1 MVSQIISPNFEAS
14 KSEQKAPN
22 LDTGLIALVMIG
34 RFFERPADPFQIKHS
49 LGKGELLLSEID
61 ILRAAKLLDLKAKA
75 ISSDFDRIASKT
87 PLPCIAQSNDGEW
100 FIIGRAAE
108 DKILIHK
115 PGQKNPEIIAK
126 EAFMSLWSGRLIL
139 FTSRKTTVG
148 GRRRFDVSWFIPA
161 VVKYRRLFAEVLLAS
176 FFLQL
181 FALVSPL
188 LFQVIIDKVLV
199 HHGRSTLDVIFFAL
213 LSIAIF
219 ESVLGALRTYVFSHT
234 TNRIDVELGTQ
245 LFRHLT
251 GLPLAYFGARRVGD
265 TVARVR
271 ELENIRSFLTGSALT
286 LVIDLAF
293 TFVFFTVMFYYAPI
307 LSWIVV
313 GSIPFYVVLSL
324 LISPLL
330 HQRVETKFKH
340 GAENQAFLVE
350 TITGIETVKAMA
362 LEPQSHRRWE
372 EQLAAYVASSFKVS
386 NLGNVGQQT
395 IRLIQKATS
404 ALTLFFGAK
413 LVMDNSL
420 SVGQLVAF
428 NMLAGNVSSPILRLA
443 QVWQDFQQVRI
454 SIDRLGDILNN
465 PPEPSVETGR
475 APTTALK
482 GHVVF
487 ENVSFRYDPSGS
499 RILSD
504 IKLDIMPGE
513 TIGIVGSSGSGKSTL
528 TKLIQRL
535 YIPEQGRI
543 MVDDIDIS
551 TADPAWLR
559 RQIGVVLQENML
571 FNRSVRDNIAITNPS
586 VPMERVIEASK
597 LAGAH
602 SFIAE
607 LSDGYDT
614 IIGERGT
621 SLSGGQRQRIA
632 IARALLT
639 NPRILIFD
647 EATSALDYESEKAI
661 QDNMEKICQGRTMFI
676 IAHRLSTV
684 RSCSRIIVIERGEIV
699 EIGSHKSLLKSGGRY
714 ANLWRCQTD
723 DAVKE
728 VSL

>member
-1 MVSQIISPNFEAS
+1 MTSN
-14 KSEQKAPN
+14 KK
-22 LDTGLIALVMIG
+22 LDTGLITLVMIG
-34 RFFERPADPFQIKHS
+34 RFFERSTDPFQIKHS
-49 LGKGELLLSEID
+49 LGKGDEFFSEID
-61 ILRAAKLLDLKAKA
+61 ILRASKLIDLKAKA
-75 ISSDFDRIASKT
+75 LESTFERIVGKT
-87 PLPCIAQSNDGEW
+87 PLPCIAQGKNGDW
-100 FIIGRAAE
+100 FIIGRASE
-108 DKILIHK
+108 DKILVHK
-115 PGQKNPEIIAK
+115 PGQKNPEVISKNDFIN
-126 EAFMSLWSGRLIL
+126 LWSGRLIL
-139 FTSRKTTVG
+139 FASRKTSIG
-148 GRRRFDVSWFIPA
+148 GKRRFDLSWFIPA
-161 VVKYRRLFAEVLLAS
+161 VLKYRRLFSEVLIAS

-213 LSIAIF
+213 IFIAIF
-219 ESVLGALRTYVFSHT
+219 ETVLGALRTYIFSHT
-234 TNRIDVELGTQ
+234 TNRIDVELGAS

-251 GLPLAYFGARRVGD
+251 GLPLAYFGIRRVGD

-271 ELENIRSFLTGSALT
+271 ELENIRNFLTGSALT

-293 TFVFFTVMFYYAPI
+293 TFVFFTVMFYYAPV

-313 GSIPFYVVLSL
+313 GSMPFYIILSL
-324 LISPLL
+324 LISPML

-386 NLGNVGQQT
+386 NLGNIGQQA
-395 IRLIQKATS
+395 IRFIQKTTS

-413 LVMDNSL
+413 LVMENSL

-428 NMLAGNVSSPILRLA
+428 NMLAGHVSSPILRLA

-465 PPEPSVETGR
+465 PSEPSVDTGR
-475 APTTALK
+475 APITALK

-487 ENVSFRYDPSGS
+487 ENVSFRYEASGA
-499 RILSD
+499 RILSNL
-504 IKLDIMPGE
+504 KLKITPGE
-513 TIGIVGSSGSGKSTL
+513 TVGIVGSSGSGKSTL
-528 TKLIQRL
+528 AKLIQRL
-535 YIPEQGRI
+535 YLPEQGRI
-543 MVDDIDIS
+543 MIDDLDIS
-551 TADPAWLR
+551 TVDPAWLR
-559 RQIGVVLQENML
+559 RQIGVVLQENIL
-571 FNRSVRDNIAITNPS
+571 FNRSVRDNIAIANPS
-586 VPMERVIEASK
+586 APMTKVIEAAK

-602 SFIAE
+602 DFIAE
-607 LSDGYDT
+607 LTEGYDT

-684 RSCSRIIVIERGEIV
+684 RSCSKIIVIERGEII
-699 EIGSHKSLLKSGGRY
+699 EEGSHASLIKSGGRY

-723 DAVKE
+723 DAVQE
-728 VSL
+728 VKYEAD